1 MRDNITC
8 MYNYAYAYEYIE
20 GITPIYIRKVVFMKA
35 VVV

>member
-20 GITPIYIRKVVFMKA
+20 GITLIYILDK
-35 VVV
+35 